1 MENII
6 RKGKQ
11 SYHNRNSSKLIFN
24 NLLLNKL
31 NLESIQ
37 SNYPS
42 ISSNSRSR
50 KNSDIPISVKKNNKN
65 IFKEYS
71 IEKNILKNI
80 NNKNNLTPFKNDNY
94 LPSTNSFL
102 NKKGED
108 NNSYIILKNYILGN
122 DIILPLKS
130 INDIENSKIPYYTI
144 NNFNKINT
152 ISPIRNKSIKLFNKK
167 KNKKQ
172 LKKYLLKNKEKEFS
186 NSNLNIND
194 NKNNNLNNKLFNK
207 NNMRNFSSKN
217 LNNYFK
223 QEQDYLNKIG
233 IITQIKEKKKNNKTF
248 EIGNSNFVMNNNDL
262 KIKKKNNFNTYNI
275 LNKKKNI
282 LLDNNIYNNK
292 IFEDKKISMAFNL
305 GKKLINN
312 PESVL
317 YLLYNKIKIHKLNKE
332 GNQRKYDLKQRF
344 LDYKKDLN
352 KLEQSARFEL
362 FNLKKQRAIGNEVN
376 MKGKVISTNTF
387 FNLAGLRGDF

>member
-194 NKNNNLNNKLFNK
+194 NNNNNLNNKLFNK

-217 LNNYFK
+217 LNNYYK

-282 LLDNNIYNNK
+282 LLNNNIYNNK